1 MKDKVFDFSSYLC
14 DLLYKYQIKIYMI
27 LGLITIILCLF
38 RSNMYQVTLWF
49 VILIFIK
56 EKFEGVLDSI
66 NISKGIG
73 KDFFNIIE
81 LFLLILFGWVI
92 IAIFKLMR
100 DSFIEGIPISEIFLH
115 KNKVDLIIQFII
127 YSGFTPLIVFSY
139 KKFTRKTIKVTFVGL
154 IISIVFYSLILRN
167 ISGYPIILA
176 SDVLSL
182 IILYVKKNKIIRW
195 RQIKSEEYKYR
206 FMLDSQN
213 NVKKIYRYEPN
224 MINSKIRYI
233 KKYNKGKVNEDWI
246 SLEKQINK
254 K

>member
-1 MKDKVFDFSSYLC
+1 MKDKVIDFSSYFF
-14 DLLYKYQIKIYMI
+14 DLLYKYQIKIYMV
-27 LGLITIILCLF
+27 LGLVTIILCLL
-38 RSNMYQVTLWF
+38 RNHMYQVTLWF

-66 NISKGIG
+66 NTTKSIK
-73 KDFFNIIE
+73 KDLFNVIE

-100 DSFIEGIPISEIFLH
+100 DSFIEGIPIAEIFLYR
-115 KNKVDLIIQFII
+115 NKIDLIIQFII
-127 YSGFTPLIVFSY
+127 YSGFTPIIVFSY
-139 KKFTRKTIKVTFVGL
+139 KKFTHKTIKLTCVGL

-176 SDVLSL
+176 SDILSL
-182 IILYVKKNKIIRW
+182 IILYVKKNKIVRW
-195 RQIKSEEYKYR
+195 RQIKSKEYKYR
-206 FMLDSQN
+206 FMVDSKN

-233 KKYNKGKVNEDWI
+233 KKYNKGKINETWTN
-246 SLEKQINK
+246 LEKEIK